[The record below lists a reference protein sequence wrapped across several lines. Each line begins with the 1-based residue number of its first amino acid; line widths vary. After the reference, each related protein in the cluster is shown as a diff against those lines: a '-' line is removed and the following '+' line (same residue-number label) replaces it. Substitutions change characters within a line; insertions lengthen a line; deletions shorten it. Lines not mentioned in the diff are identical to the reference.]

1 MHPPGLLTR
10 VPAGAGQALDLAPV
24 KIAVASDHAGFALKQ
39 EVAQHLRD
47 LDHEIVDLGTSSLES
62 VDYPPFCAAA
72 ARAAVTGEA
81 ELAFVFGGS
90 GNGEQMAANKVHG
103 CRAALCHDEFTAR
116 MARLHN
122 NANVCSMGSRV
133 TGPGVALVIAEVFVS
148 TPYEGG
154 RHQARL
160 DLLKAIE
167 VEEAS

>member
-1 MHPPGLLTR
+1 M
-10 VPAGAGQALDLAPV
+10 

-39 EVAQHLRD
+39 QVADHLRR
-47 LDHEIVDLGTSSLES
+47 LDHEVLDLGTDSEDS

-72 ARAAVTGEA
+72 ARAAVGGDV

-90 GNGEQMAANKVHG
+90 GNGEQMAANKVRG
-103 CRAALCHDEFTAR
+103 CRAALCHDEFTAC

-133 TGPGVALVIAEVFVS
+133 TGSGVALEIAEAFVS
-148 TPYEGG
+148 TSFEGG

-160 DLLKAIE
+160 DLLTQIE
-167 VEEAS
+167 EEESA

>member
-1 MHPPGLLTR
+1 
-10 VPAGAGQALDLAPV
+10 V
-24 KIAVASDHAGFALKQ
+24 KIAVASDHAGFPLKEQ
-39 EVAQHLRD
+39 VADHLKG
-47 LDHEIVDLGTSSLES
+47 LGHEISDLGTDSEES

-72 ARAAVTGEA
+72 ARAAVKGEV

-122 NANVCSMGSRV
+122 NANVCAMGSRV
-133 TGPGVALVIAEVFVS
+133 TGSGVALVIAEVFVS
-148 TPYEGG
+148 TGFEGG

-160 DLLKAIE
+160 DQLVEIE
-167 VEEAS
+167 TEGR

>member
-1 MHPPGLLTR
+1 MR
-10 VPAGAGQALDLAPV
+10 V
-24 KIAVASDHAGFALKQ
+24 AVASDHAGFALKQ
-39 EVAQHLRD
+39 QVADHLRS
-47 LDHEIVDLGTSSLES
+47 LEHEVLDLGTDSEES

-72 ARAAVTGEA
+72 ARAAVGGDV

-133 TGPGVALVIAEVFVS
+133 TGSGVALEIAETFVS

-154 RHQARL
+154 RHQTRL
-160 DLLKAIE
+160 DLLTDIE
-167 VEEAS
+167 NDESSS

>member
-1 MHPPGLLTR
+1 M
-10 VPAGAGQALDLAPV
+10 

-39 EVAQHLRD
+39 QVAEHLRG
-47 LDHEIVDLGTSSLES
+47 LDHEIVDLGTNSEES

-72 ARAAVTGEA
+72 ARAAVNGDV

-90 GNGEQMAANKVHG
+90 GNGEQMAANKVNG

-133 TGPGVALVIAEVFVS
+133 TGSGVALDIAETFVK
-148 TPYEGG
+148 TAYEGG
-154 RHQARL
+154 RHQNRL
-160 DLLKAIE
+160 DLLTKIE
-167 VEEAS
+167 QEEAAG

>member
-1 MHPPGLLTR
+1 M
-10 VPAGAGQALDLAPV
+10 

-39 EVAQHLRD
+39 QVADHLRG
-47 LDHEIVDLGTSSLES
+47 LGHEIVDLGTDSEAS

-72 ARAAVTGEA
+72 ARAAVSGDV

-122 NANVCSMGSRV
+122 NANVCSIGSRV
-133 TGPGVALVIAEVFVS
+133 TGAGVALEIAEVFVA
-148 TPYEGG
+148 TAYEGG
-154 RHQARL
+154 RHQNRL
-160 DLLKAIE
+160 DLLTQIE
-167 VEEAS
+167 RQEAEG

>member
-1 MHPPGLLTR
+1 M
-10 VPAGAGQALDLAPV
+10 

-39 EVAQHLRD
+39 QVADHLRG
-47 LDHEIVDLGTSSLES
+47 LDHEVLDLGTDSEAS

-72 ARAAVTGEA
+72 ARAAVGGDV

-116 MARLHN
+116 LARLHN

-133 TGPGVALVIAEVFVS
+133 TGPGVALEIAEVFVS

-154 RHQARL
+154 RHQNRL
-160 DLLKAIE
+160 DLLTKIE
-167 VEEAS
+167 DQEAER

>member
-1 MHPPGLLTR
+1 M
-10 VPAGAGQALDLAPV
+10 

-39 EVAQHLRD
+39 QVADHLRGMG
-47 LDHEIVDLGTSSLES
+47 HEVLDLGTDSEAS
-62 VDYPPFCAAA
+62 VDYPLFCAAA
-72 ARAAVTGEA
+72 ARAAVGGDV

-133 TGPGVALVIAEVFVS
+133 TGLGVALEIAQVFVS
-148 TPYEGG
+148 TAYEGG
-154 RHQARL
+154 RHQNRL
-160 DLLKAIE
+160 DLLTQIE
-167 VEEAS
+167 TEEAGA

>member
-1 MHPPGLLTR
+1 
-10 VPAGAGQALDLAPV
+10 V
-24 KIAVASDHAGFALKQ
+24 KIAVASDHAGYALKQ
-39 EVAQHLRD
+39 QVADHLRG
-47 LDHEIVDLGTSSLES
+47 LDHEILDLGTDSEAS

-72 ARAAVTGEA
+72 ARAAVNGVV

-90 GNGEQMAANKVHG
+90 GNGEQMAANKVQG

-148 TPYEGG
+148 TEFEGG
-154 RHQARL
+154 RHQNRL
-160 DLLKAIE
+160 DLLTVIE
-167 VEEAS
+167 TEEVARS

>member
-1 MHPPGLLTR
+1 M
-10 VPAGAGQALDLAPV
+10 
-24 KIAVASDHAGFALKQ
+24 KIAVASDHAGYALKQ
-39 EVAQHLRD
+39 QVADHLRG
-47 LDHEIVDLGTSSLES
+47 LDHEILDLGTDSEAS

-72 ARAAVTGEA
+72 ARAAVNGVV

-90 GNGEQMAANKVHG
+90 GNGEQMAANKVQG

-148 TPYEGG
+148 TEFEGG
-154 RHQARL
+154 RHQNRL
-160 DLLKAIE
+160 DLLTVIE
-167 VEEAS
+167 DEETAGS

>member
-1 MHPPGLLTR
+1 M
-10 VPAGAGQALDLAPV
+10 
-24 KIAVASDHAGFALKQ
+24 KIAVASDHAGYALKQ
-39 EVAQHLRD
+39 QVADHLRG
-47 LDHEIVDLGTSSLES
+47 LDHEIVDLGTDSEAS

-72 ARAAVTGEA
+72 AQAAVKGEV

-148 TPYEGG
+148 TEFEGG
-154 RHQARL
+154 RHQNRL
-160 DLLKAIE
+160 DLLTVIE
-167 VEEAS
+167 SEEGER

>member
-1 MHPPGLLTR
+1 M
-10 VPAGAGQALDLAPV
+10 
-24 KIAVASDHAGFALKQ
+24 KIAVASDHAGYALKQ
-39 EVAQHLRD
+39 QVADHLRG
-47 LDHEIVDLGTSSLES
+47 LAHEVIDLGTDSEAS
-62 VDYPPFCAAA
+62 VDFPPFCAAA
-72 ARAAVTGEA
+72 ARAAVTGDV

-133 TGPGVALVIAEVFVS
+133 TGSGVAVEIAEVFVS
-148 TPYEGG
+148 TAFEGG

-160 DLLKAIE
+160 DLLTEIE
-167 VEEAS
+167 EQEAAY

>member
-1 MHPPGLLTR
+1 M
-10 VPAGAGQALDLAPV
+10 

-39 EVAQHLRD
+39 QVADHLRG
-47 LDHEIVDLGTSSLES
+47 LDHEVLDLGTDSEAS
-62 VDYPPFCAAA
+62 VDYPPFCASA
-72 ARAAVTGEA
+72 ARAAVGGDV

-90 GNGEQMAANKVHG
+90 GNGEQMAANKVRG

-133 TGPGVALVIAEVFVS
+133 TGSGVALEIAEVFVS

-154 RHQARL
+154 RHQTRL
-160 DLLKAIE
+160 DLLTEIE
-167 VEEAS
+167 DQEAAG

>member
-1 MHPPGLLTR
+1 
-10 VPAGAGQALDLAPV
+10 V
-24 KIAVASDHAGFALKQ
+24 KIAVASDHAGFVLKQ
-39 EVAQHLRD
+39 QVAEHLRG
-47 LDHEIVDLGTSSLES
+47 LSHEVLDLGTDSEAS

-72 ARAAVTGEA
+72 ARAAVSGDV

-133 TGPGVALVIAEVFVS
+133 TGTGVALEIAEVFVS
-148 TPYEGG
+148 TPFEGG
-154 RHQARL
+154 RHQARI
-160 DLLKAIE
+160 DLLADIE
-167 VEEAS
+167 SQQAKG

>member
-1 MHPPGLLTR
+1 
-10 VPAGAGQALDLAPV
+10 V
-24 KIAVASDHAGFALKQ
+24 KIAVASDHAGLALKQ
-39 EVAQHLRD
+39 QVAEHLRG
-47 LDHEIVDLGTSSLES
+47 LDHEIVDLGTSSEES

-72 ARAAVTGEA
+72 ARAAVGGDV

-90 GNGEQMAANKVHG
+90 GNGEQMAANKVNG

-122 NANVCSMGSRV
+122 DANVCSMGSRV

-148 TPYEGG
+148 TEFEGG

-160 DLLKAIE
+160 DLLTDIE
-167 VEEAS
+167 VEEGGDAR

>member
-1 MHPPGLLTR
+1 M
-10 VPAGAGQALDLAPV
+10 

-39 EVAQHLRD
+39 QVADHLRG
-47 LDHEIVDLGTSSLES
+47 LDHEVLDLGTDSEAS

-72 ARAAVTGEA
+72 ARAAVAGDV

-133 TGPGVALVIAEVFVS
+133 TGAGVALEIAEVFVS
-148 TPYEGG
+148 TAYEGG
-154 RHQARL
+154 RHQNRL
-160 DLLKAIE
+160 DLLTEIE
-167 VEEAS
+167 AEEAAG

>member
-1 MHPPGLLTR
+1 M
-10 VPAGAGQALDLAPV
+10 
-24 KIAVASDHAGFALKQ
+24 KIAVASDHAGYALKQ
-39 EVAQHLRD
+39 QVADHLRG
-47 LDHEIVDLGTSSLES
+47 LDHEILDLGTDSEAS

-72 ARAAVTGEA
+72 ARAAVKGDV

-122 NANVCSMGSRV
+122 DANVCSMGSRV

-148 TPYEGG
+148 TGFEGD
-154 RHQARL
+154 RHQSRL
-160 DLLKAIE
+160 DLLTVIE
-167 VEEAS
+167 EEEEE

>member
-1 MHPPGLLTR
+1 M
-10 VPAGAGQALDLAPV
+10 

-39 EVAQHLRD
+39 QVADHLRR
-47 LDHEIVDLGTSSLES
+47 LDHEVLDLGTDSEDS

-72 ARAAVTGEA
+72 ARAAVGGDV

-90 GNGEQMAANKVHG
+90 GNGEQMAANKVRG

-133 TGPGVALVIAEVFVS
+133 TGSGVALEIAEAFVS
-148 TPYEGG
+148 TSFEGG

-160 DLLKAIE
+160 DLLTQIE
-167 VEEAS
+167 EEESA

>member
-1 MHPPGLLTR
+1 M
-10 VPAGAGQALDLAPV
+10 

-39 EVAQHLRD
+39 QVAEHLRG
-47 LDHEIVDLGTSSLES
+47 LDHEIVDLGTSSEES

-72 ARAAVTGEA
+72 ARAAVGGDV

-90 GNGEQMAANKVHG
+90 GNGEQMAANKVNG

-122 NANVCSMGSRV
+122 DANVCSMGSRV

-148 TPYEGG
+148 TEFEGG

-160 DLLKAIE
+160 DLLTDIE
-167 VEEAS
+167 VEEGGDAR

>member
-1 MHPPGLLTR
+1 M
-10 VPAGAGQALDLAPV
+10 

-39 EVAQHLRD
+39 QVADHLRG
-47 LDHEIVDLGTSSLES
+47 LEHEVLDLGTDSEAS

-72 ARAAVTGEA
+72 ARAAVGGDV

-90 GNGEQMAANKVHG
+90 GNGEQMAANKVRG

-133 TGPGVALVIAEVFVS
+133 TGSGVALEIAEVFVS

-154 RHQARL
+154 RHQTRL
-160 DLLKAIE
+160 DLLTEIE
-167 VEEAS
+167 DEEASG

>member
-1 MHPPGLLTR
+1 M
-10 VPAGAGQALDLAPV
+10 

-39 EVAQHLRD
+39 QVADHLRG
-47 LDHEIVDLGTSSLES
+47 LEHEVLDLGTDSEAS

-72 ARAAVTGEA
+72 ARAAVGGDV

-90 GNGEQMAANKVHG
+90 GNGEQIAANKVHG

-133 TGPGVALVIAEVFVS
+133 TGAGVALEIAEVFVS

-154 RHQARL
+154 RHQTRL
-160 DLLKAIE
+160 DLLTEIE
-167 VEEAS
+167 DEEASG

>member
-1 MHPPGLLTR
+1 M
-10 VPAGAGQALDLAPV
+10 

-39 EVAQHLRD
+39 QVADHLRGLGHD
-47 LDHEIVDLGTSSLES
+47 ILDLGTSSEES

-72 ARAAVTGEA
+72 ARAAVGGEV
-81 ELAFVFGGS
+81 LLSFVFGGS

-122 NANVCSMGSRV
+122 DANVCSMGSRV
-133 TGPGVALVIAEVFVS
+133 TGTGVALLIAEVFVS

-154 RHQARL
+154 RHQARI
-160 DLLKAIE
+160 DLLAAIE
-167 VEEAS
+167 AEES